1 MNKHAK
7 PIDIIDVTAF
17 LAVSCEHLE
26 LDSACLYR
34 AAHRVYA
41 PANQQSPQAEG
52 QHKSMNHYRDIARN
66 LLIAV
71 GMGAFLAGPVLAD
84 PECPVTGTGV
94 TYHERHVKQM
104 EQHHKQLHDALKLT
118 AEQEAGWVKLTASEQ
133 PVAGATQTED
143 WSKLTAPER
152 AEKMLELSKAHQERM
167 TGHVAALKAFY
178 DTLTAEQKK
187 IFEDSHAGL
196 RDGMHGKP
204 MHHLPSPDKAPGKS

>member
-1 MNKHAK
+1 MSKHTK

-41 PANQQSPQAEG
+41 PPENQTSPQSEG
-52 QHKSMNHYRDIARN
+52 QRKSMNHYRDIARN

-84 PECPVTGTGV
+84 PECPASGTSV

-118 AEQEAGWVKLTASEQ
+118 AEQEPGWEKLTASER
-133 PVAGATQTED
+133 PAHGAPQTD

-152 AEKMLELSKAHQERM
+152 AEKMLEFAQAHQERM
-167 TGHVAALKAFY
+167 SRHVAALKVFY
-178 DTLTAEQKK
+178 ETLSAEQQN
-187 IFEDSHAGL
+187 IFENLHAGM
-196 RDGMHGKP
+196 REGMHGKP
-204 MHHLPSPDKAPGKS
+204 MHHLSSPDKPPAKS